1 VSTHSAEISEHIRSV
16 ELEIEETNAS
26 YSEASER
33 YRDVKAE
40 HDALQQK
47 GNRLGHQLGLLAAQM
62 QGLKGQL
69 RAALE
74 DEREIHSYVF
84 ETNQTLTVE
93 SQHLAATRI
102 SLKGFSAMKG
112 LDLSGGGGEV
122 GYLIGVTGFNVG
134 VVTNDDDTFYAI
146 RRHIKNRGDSYI
158 LSQAANMLIGNRP
171 GGSLTVTL
179 VPGGR
184 PVVQSS

>member
-1 VSTHSAEISEHIRSV
+1 VKTHSEVISDAIATLKRDVEEKTVLYQTAEV
-16 ELEIEETNAS
+16 
-26 YSEASER
+26 R

-40 HDALQQK
+40 HDTLQQQ
-47 GNRLGHQLGLLAAQM
+47 GNRLGVELGRLASELQNLES
-62 QGLKGQL
+62 QH
-69 RAALE
+69 RSALE
-74 DEREIHSYVF
+74 DEREIPSYSF
-84 ETNQTLTVE
+84 ESDGTMTVE
-93 SQHLAATRI
+93 SQNLAASRI

-122 GYLIGVTGFNVG
+122 GYLIGVSGFNVG

-146 RRHIKNRGDSYI
+146 RRHIKNRGDRYI

-179 VPGGR
+179 SQGGR
-184 PVVQSS
+184 PHVQGS